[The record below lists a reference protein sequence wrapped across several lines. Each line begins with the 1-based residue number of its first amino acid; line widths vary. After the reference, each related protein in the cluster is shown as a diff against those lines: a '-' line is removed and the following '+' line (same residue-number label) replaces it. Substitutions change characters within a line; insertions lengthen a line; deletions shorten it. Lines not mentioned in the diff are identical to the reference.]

1 MTVALDPLLKS
12 VLDAAVG
19 QVESTLSKVLECN
32 VYLDIIEQ
40 NQLSGTNF
48 VRKITITVKDL
59 PVIRAVAKFDSKI
72 LPEQIMTELLRRKE
86 GIGTILTRNKIKAD
100 REVVSLDF
108 KQNGKE
114 VIRKYRIVS
123 NKSVWFEILEEIRLD
138 YITACKN
145 G

>member
-1 MTVALDPLLKS
+1 MAVTLDPLLKS
-12 VLDAAVG
+12 ILDASVG
-19 QVESTLSKVLECN
+19 QVERTLSQVLECN

-108 KQNGKE
+108 KRNGKE

-123 NKSVWFEILEEIRLD
+123 NKLVWFEILEEIRLD

-145 G
+145 S

>member
-1 MTVALDPLLKS
+1 VTVALDPLLKS
-12 VLDAAVG
+12 ILDATVG

-86 GIGTILTRNKIKAD
+86 GIGTILTRNKIKAN

>member
-1 MTVALDPLLKS
+1 VTVTHDPLLKS
-12 VLDAAVG
+12 ILDASVG

-100 REVVSLDF
+100 REVVSLDL
-108 KQNGKE
+108 KRNGKE

>member
-12 VLDAAVG
+12 ILDAAVG

-40 NQLSGTNF
+40 NQISGTNF

-59 PVIRAVAKFDSKI
+59 PVIRAVAKFDSKV

>member
-1 MTVALDPLLKS
+1 VSLDPLLKS
-12 VLDAAVG
+12 ILDAPVG
-19 QVESTLSKVLECN
+19 QVESTISKVLECN

-48 VRKITITVKDL
+48 VRKITLTVKDL
-59 PVIRAVAKFDSKI
+59 PVIRAIAKFDSKI
-72 LPEQIMTELLRRKE
+72 LPEQVMTELLRRKE
-86 GIGTILTRNKIKAD
+86 GIGTILTRNKIKVD

-108 KQNGKE
+108 KQNGKT

-123 NKSVWFEILEEIRLD
+123 NESVWFEILEEIRLD

>member
-12 VLDAAVG
+12 ILDASVG

-32 VYLDIIEQ
+32 VDLDIIEQ

>member
-19 QVESTLSKVLECN
+19 QVESTLSNVLECN

-100 REVVSLDF
+100 REVISLDF

>member
-12 VLDAAVG
+12 ILDASVG

-123 NKSVWFEILEEIRLD
+123 NKLVWFEILEEIRLD
-138 YITACKN
+138 FITACKN

>member
-12 VLDAAVG
+12 ILDAAVG

-72 LPEQIMTELLRRKE
+72 LPEQVMTELLRRKE
-86 GIGTILTRNKIKAD
+86 GIGTILTRNKIKVD

-123 NKSVWFEILEEIRLD
+123 NESVWFEILEEIRLD

>member
-12 VLDAAVG
+12 ILDASVG

-86 GIGTILTRNKIKAD
+86 GIGTILTRNKIKAE

-123 NKSVWFEILEEIRLD
+123 NNSVWFEILEEIRLD

>member
-1 MTVALDPLLKS
+1 VTVALDPLLKS
-12 VLDAAVG
+12 ILDASVG

-40 NQLSGTNF
+40 NQISGTNF

-72 LPEQIMTELLRRKE
+72 LPIQIMTELLRRKE
-86 GIGTILTRNKIKAD
+86 GIGTILTKNKIKAE
-100 REVVSLDF
+100 REIVSLDF

-114 VIRKYRIVS
+114 VIRKYRILS
-123 NKSVWFEILEEIRLD
+123 NKTVWFEILEEIRLD

>member
-1 MTVALDPLLKS
+1 VTVTLDPLLKS
-12 VLDAAVG
+12 ILDASVG

-72 LPEQIMTELLRRKE
+72 LPEQVMTELLRRKE
-86 GIGTILTRNKIKAD
+86 GIGTILTRNKIKAY

-108 KQNGKE
+108 KRNGRD

>member
-12 VLDAAVG
+12 ILDAAVG

-72 LPEQIMTELLRRKE
+72 LPEQVMTELLRRKE
-86 GIGTILTRNKIKAD
+86 GIGTILTRNKIKVD

-123 NKSVWFEILEEIRLD
+123 NESVWFEILEEIRLD

-145 G
+145 S

>member
-1 MTVALDPLLKS
+1 MTVTLDPLLKS
-12 VLDAAVG
+12 ILDASVG
-19 QVESTLSKVLECN
+19 QVERTLSNVLECN

-48 VRKITITVKDL
+48 VRKIIITVKDM
-59 PVIRAVAKFDSKI
+59 PVIRAIAKFDSKI

-108 KQNGKE
+108 KRNGKE

-123 NKSVWFEILEEIRLD
+123 NKLVWFEILEEIRLD

-145 G
+145 S

>member
-1 MTVALDPLLKS
+1 VTVTLDPLLKS
-12 VLDAAVG
+12 ILDASVG

-59 PVIRAVAKFDSKI
+59 PVIRAIAKFDSKI

-86 GIGTILTRNKIKAD
+86 GIGTILTRNKIKAV

-145 G
+145 R

>member
-1 MTVALDPLLKS
+1 VTVALDPLLKS
-12 VLDAAVG
+12 ILDASVG

-108 KQNGKE
+108 KQNGQE

-123 NKSVWFEILEEIRLD
+123 NKSIWFEILEEIRLD

>member
-1 MTVALDPLLKS
+1 MTVTLDPLLKS
-12 VLDAAVG
+12 ILDAPVG
-19 QVESTLSKVLECN
+19 QVESTISKVLECN

-59 PVIRAVAKFDSKI
+59 PVIRAIAKFDSKI
-72 LPEQIMTELLRRKE
+72 IPEQIMTELLRRKE

>member
-1 MTVALDPLLKS
+1 MTVTLDPLLKS
-12 VLDAAVG
+12 ILDAPVG
-19 QVESTLSKVLECN
+19 QVESTISKVLECN

-59 PVIRAVAKFDSKI
+59 PVIRAIVKFDSKI
-72 LPEQIMTELLRRKE
+72 LPEQVMTELLRRKE
-86 GIGTILTRNKIKAD
+86 GIGTILTRNKIKVN

>member
-1 MTVALDPLLKS
+1 VTVTLDPLLKS
-12 VLDAAVG
+12 ILDAPVG
-19 QVESTLSKVLECN
+19 QVKTTLRKVLECN
-32 VYLDIIEQ
+32 ANLDIIEQ

-72 LPEQIMTELLRRKE
+72 LPEQVMTELLKRKE

-100 REVVSLDF
+100 REVISLDF
-108 KQNGKE
+108 KRNGKE

>member
-12 VLDAAVG
+12 ILDASVG

-59 PVIRAVAKFDSKI
+59 PVIRAIAKFDSKI

-123 NKSVWFEILEEIRLD
+123 NKSV
-138 YITACKN
+138 
-145 G
+145 

>member
-1 MTVALDPLLKS
+1 MTVTLDPLLKS
-12 VLDAAVG
+12 ILDASVG
-19 QVESTLSKVLECN
+19 QVERTLSKMLECN

-48 VRKITITVKDL
+48 VRKIIITVKDM
-59 PVIRAVAKFDSKI
+59 PVIRAIAKFDSKI

-108 KQNGKE
+108 KRNGKE

-123 NKSVWFEILEEIRLD
+123 NKLVWFEILEEIRLD

-145 G
+145 S

>member
-12 VLDAAVG
+12 ILDASVG

-59 PVIRAVAKFDSKI
+59 PVIRATAKFDSKI
-72 LPEQIMTELLRRKE
+72 LPEQIMKELLKRKE

>member
-12 VLDAAVG
+12 ILDASVG

-59 PVIRAVAKFDSKI
+59 PVIRAIAKFDSKI

-100 REVVSLDF
+100 REVISLDF

-145 G
+145 C

>member
-1 MTVALDPLLKS
+1 MTVTLDPLLKS
-12 VLDAAVG
+12 ILDASVG
-19 QVESTLSKVLECN
+19 QVERTLSKVLECN

-59 PVIRAVAKFDSKI
+59 PVIRAVAKFDSKV

-100 REVVSLDF
+100 RELVSLDF
-108 KQNGKE
+108 KRNGKE

-123 NKSVWFEILEEIRLD
+123 NKLVWFEILEEIRLD

>member
-1 MTVALDPLLKS
+1 MTVSLDPLLKS
-12 VLDAAVG
+12 ILDAPVG
-19 QVESTLSKVLECN
+19 QVESTISKVLECN

-48 VRKITITVKDL
+48 VRKITLTVKDL
-59 PVIRAVAKFDSKI
+59 PVIRAIAKFDSKI
-72 LPEQIMTELLRRKE
+72 LPEQVMTELLRRKE
-86 GIGTILTRNKIKAD
+86 GIGTILTRNKIKVD

-108 KQNGKE
+108 KQNGKT

-123 NKSVWFEILEEIRLD
+123 NESVWFEILEEIRLD

>member
-1 MTVALDPLLKS
+1 VTVALDPLLKS
-12 VLDAAVG
+12 ILDAAVG

-86 GIGTILTRNKIKAD
+86 GIGTILTRNKIKAE

>member
-1 MTVALDPLLKS
+1 VTVALDPLLKS
-12 VLDAAVG
+12 ILDASVG

-59 PVIRAVAKFDSKI
+59 PVIRAIAKFDSKI

-100 REVVSLDF
+100 REVISLDF

-145 G
+145 C

>member
-1 MTVALDPLLKS
+1 VTVTLDPLLKS
-12 VLDAAVG
+12 ILDASVG
-19 QVESTLSKVLECN
+19 QVERTLSKVLECN

-48 VRKITITVKDL
+48 VRKIIITVKDM
-59 PVIRAVAKFDSKI
+59 PVIRAIAKFDSKI

>member
-12 VLDAAVG
+12 ILDASVG
-19 QVESTLSKVLECN
+19 QVERTLSKVLECN

-59 PVIRAVAKFDSKI
+59 PVIRAIAKFDSKI

>member
-1 MTVALDPLLKS
+1 MTVTLDPLLKS
-12 VLDAAVG
+12 ILDAPVG
-19 QVESTLSKVLECN
+19 QVESTISKVLECN

-59 PVIRAVAKFDSKI
+59 PVIRAIVKFDSKI
-72 LPEQIMTELLRRKE
+72 IPEQIMTELLRRKE
-86 GIGTILTRNKIKAD
+86 GIGTILTRNKIKVD

-123 NKSVWFEILEEIRLD
+123 NESVWFEILEEIRLD

>member
-12 VLDAAVG
+12 ILDAAVG

-59 PVIRAVAKFDSKI
+59 PVIRAIAKFDSKI

-108 KQNGKE
+108 KRNGKE
-114 VIRKYRIVS
+114 VIRKYQIVS
-123 NKSVWFEILEEIRLD
+123 NKLVWFEILEEIRLD

>member
-12 VLDAAVG
+12 ILDASVG

-86 GIGTILTRNKIKAD
+86 GIGTILTRNKIKAV

>member
-1 MTVALDPLLKS
+1 MTVSLDPLLKS
-12 VLDAAVG
+12 ILDAPVG
-19 QVESTLSKVLECN
+19 QVESTISKVLECN

-48 VRKITITVKDL
+48 VRKITLTVKDL
-59 PVIRAVAKFDSKI
+59 PVIRAIAKFDSKI

-86 GIGTILTRNKIKAD
+86 GIGTILTRNKIKVD

-108 KQNGKE
+108 KQNGKT

-123 NKSVWFEILEEIRLD
+123 NESVWFEILEEIRLD

>member
-1 MTVALDPLLKS
+1 VTVALDPLLKS
-12 VLDAAVG
+12 ILDASVG

-123 NKSVWFEILEEIRLD
+123 NKSIWFEILEEIRLD

>member
-1 MTVALDPLLKS
+1 MTVTLDPLLKS
-12 VLDAAVG
+12 ILDASVG

-59 PVIRAVAKFDSKI
+59 PVIRAIAKFDSKI

-86 GIGTILTRNKIKAD
+86 GIGTILTRNKIKAV

-145 G
+145 R

>member
-1 MTVALDPLLKS
+1 VTVALDPLLKS
-12 VLDAAVG
+12 ILDAAVG

>member
-1 MTVALDPLLKS
+1 MTVTLDPLLKS
-12 VLDAAVG
+12 ILDAPVG
-19 QVESTLSKVLECN
+19 QVESTISKVLECN

-48 VRKITITVKDL
+48 VRKITITAKDL

-72 LPEQIMTELLRRKE
+72 LPEQVMTELLRRKE
-86 GIGTILTRNKIKAD
+86 GIGTILTRNKIKVD

-114 VIRKYRIVS
+114 VIRKYRIVF

>member
-1 MTVALDPLLKS
+1 VTVALDPLLKS
-12 VLDAAVG
+12 ILDASVG

>member
-1 MTVALDPLLKS
+1 VTVALDPLLKS
-12 VLDAAVG
+12 ILDAAVG

-114 VIRKYRIVS
+114 VIRKYLIVS